1 MNKTRGFI
9 LSTGFIRASIFALVG
24 TLYGLMAVAEPQS
37 PVEPVKDRDVY
48 HPGTEALGKDEM
60 RVTA

>member
-48 HPGTEALGKDEM
+48 SPGDGSIGQG
-60 RVTA
+60 